1 MNKLDILRLE
11 RNRLVD
17 AWNQKSGDERVKL
30 LVKIMDL
37 DEDIHEQTTKR
48 RSRQKTPKVS

>member
-1 MNKLDILRLE
+1 MNKLDILKLE

-37 DEDIHEQTTKR
+37 DEDINEQISKAR
-48 RSRQKTPKVS
+48 RRQKTSRVS

>member
-48 RSRQKTPKVS
+48 RSRQKTSRVS